1 MRPDRVDYRENP
13 RRLFRATGAL
23 VLLGTVAL
31 LPACGSGDGDGSPED
46 PRPTAVSVLTLE
58 VQEVELERHWTGRME
73 PLRTLSVQAPQEG
86 RVAHVVARD
95 GDQVH
100 SGEVLLQLEGPDL
113 QARRSV
119 LEERRIQLVEEL
131 ARWRRLGE
139 AGAAGPGEVAA
150 ANLRLLEVQEEAAAL
165 DATVETYVIR
175 SPVSGQVYGSTVS
188 PGSNV
193 GAGQILLGVDDESS
207 MGVRLVVAA
216 SETEFLERLDRL
228 ILRDDRGN
236 ELSVDRIA
244 FASDLHPSF
253 VRADLY
259 LHENGARG
267 RRGVTVTYL
276 ASEQLLLV
284 PWTAVAS
291 DGDRNWV
298 ARVADGDPPTVE
310 RVAVELG
317 RAHPDGI
324 EVLGGLVPGDR
335 VIRYEPRS
343 HPEGRQIDP
352 REGDA
357 TSPPESSTEESPP
370 STGMAST
377 GEGAER

>member
-23 VLLGTVAL
+23 VLLGMVAL
-31 LPACGSGDGDGSPED
+31 LPACGSGDGDGLPED

-131 ARWRRLGE
+131 ARWQRLGE

-259 LHENGARG
+259 LQENGARG

-284 PWTAVAS
+284 PWTALAS
-291 DGDRNWV
+291 DWDRNWV

-343 HPEGRQIDP
+343 HPEGRQIEP
-352 REGDA
+352 REDDP
-357 TSPPESSTEESPP
+357 TSPTAESP
-370 STGMAST
+370 AST